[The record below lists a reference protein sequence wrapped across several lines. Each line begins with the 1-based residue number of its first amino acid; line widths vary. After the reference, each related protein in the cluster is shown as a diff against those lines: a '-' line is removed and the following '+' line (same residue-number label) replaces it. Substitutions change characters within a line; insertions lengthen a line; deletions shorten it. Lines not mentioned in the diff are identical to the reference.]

1 MGSAAVMLVSDCD
14 EEKMNDK
21 NETNQKIAVRTQARR
36 RLG

>member
-1 MGSAAVMLVSDCD
+1 MLVSDCD

-21 NETNQKIAVRTQARR
+21 KKQKKQKIAVRTQARR